1 VTVKAF
7 YGATQSIDIENA
19 YFILDAVMEKALVDA
34 LKRGVRVRILS
45 NSKDSIDEP
54 VMTAPILQSL
64 ARLKKQGAEVFT
76 KKVYDSSTT
85 LHSKF
90 LVVDG
95 VFFSIGSYN
104 FHPRSYR
111 YEREVVFASFDEN
124 LAAQFDKIF
133 AEDIAP
139 ERANKPSLEEL
150 LNVKS
155 SLLNKEVKS
164 HFFDQL

>member
-1 VTVKAF
+1 MIVDHQPLRDDYIHIAAMKGF

-19 YFILDAVMEKALVDA
+19 YFILDAVMERALVDA

-54 VMTAPILQSL
+54 VMTVPILQSL
-64 ARLKKQGAEVFT
+64 ARLKKQGADVFT
-76 KKVYDSSTT
+76 KKVYDGSTT

-95 VFFSIGSYN
+95 VFSEIGSYN

-111 YEREVVFASFDEN
+111 YEREVGFASFDES
-124 LAAQFDKIF
+124 LAGQVEKIF
-133 AEDIAP
+133 PEDDAP
-139 ERANKPSLEEL
+139 
-150 LNVKS
+150 
-155 SLLNKEVKS
+155 
-164 HFFDQL
+164 